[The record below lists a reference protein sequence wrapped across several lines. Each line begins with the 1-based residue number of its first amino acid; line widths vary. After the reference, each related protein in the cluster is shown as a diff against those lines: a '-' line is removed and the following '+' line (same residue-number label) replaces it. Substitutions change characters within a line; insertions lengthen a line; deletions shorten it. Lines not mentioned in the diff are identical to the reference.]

1 MNAQELDSYLSGF
14 GKSHGELV
22 AEGVLP
28 SGDLLEIYDGS
39 LTVYREIYP
48 GMYFNF
54 WAEDQKFESLILARA
69 ETATSKDIYYESLP
83 EPYSGC
89 TTREATLKLLGEPI
103 QSKGPRKMPS
113 PLGDSGGWD
122 RFEVVGYEELDV
134 LFRYDVAL
142 NVVHLAFG
150 LKVSGYDR
158 LDDDAQQQAES

>member
-1 MNAQELDSYLSGF
+1 MNAQELDSYLNGL
-14 GKSHGELV
+14 GKSHGVLV

-28 SGDLLEIYDGS
+28 SGDLLEIYEDS
-39 LTVYREIYP
+39 LTVYREICP

-54 WAEDQKFESLILARA
+54 WAEDQRFESLIISQA
-69 ETATSKDIYYESLP
+69 ETATSKDIYQEDLP
-83 EPYSGC
+83 EPYSRC
-89 TTREATLKLLGEPI
+89 TTREATLKLLGEPL
-103 QSKGPRKMPS
+103 QSQGPRKMPS

-122 RFEVVGYEELDV
+122 RFEVAGYEELDV

-158 LDDDAQQQAES
+158 LDDDAQQQTEN